1 MAKPHWAS
9 TGETGS
15 PTVQPGKRVNLTE
28 ALDGAPTRDDL
39 VVVGGTQFST
49 AELEATTSSTA
60 AALAERS
67 VGSGDRVAF
76 QLPVGVEAVVLYR
89 ACWRLGAV
97 AAALH
102 PLSLI
107 HI

>member
-1 MAKPHWAS
+1 M
-9 TGETGS
+9 
-15 PTVQPGKRVNLTE
+15 NLTE
-28 ALDGAPTRDDL
+28 ALDGAPARDDL
-39 VVVGGTQFST
+39 VVVGGDRFST
-49 AELEATTSSTA
+49 SELEAATSSTA

-76 QLPVGVEAVVLYR
+76 QLPVSVEAVVLYR

-102 PLSLI
+102 PRTLRAWPALLLRLGLT
-107 HI
+107 HRPHPRA